1 MSRSAL
7 SRRGAAIALAATVGL
22 TALVLA
28 APAGA
33 ANTNPQ
39 TYTAPA
45 TDPGTADAVSSV
57 VVSSDSSGTI
67 SIAVN
72 LAAPLT
78 STDRIG
84 VYVDS
89 DANPATGDPQTAGAD
104 YVLFADA
111 SDQSIALGAWNGS
124 TWTNAA
130 SSSTLR
136 AFRSGSQLTF
146 SVNRSELGNTS
157 EFNFWVDSCDGD
169 CSPGHDVE
177 VPATGTWS
185 YQIAQSVKLTA
196 PALFAPKT
204 AKAGKTYAA
213 AMIVLVS
220 DPSVS
225 FASQGQVTCTAKLGG
240 KPVSAAATVVTAT
253 FQGANVSAAGCAVHV
268 GKGAR
273 GKRLVGT
280 ITATYAGATVSR
292 TFSVKVK

>member
-1 MSRSAL
+1 MSSSAL
-7 SRRGAAIALAATVGL
+7 SRRAGTIALAAAMGL

-28 APAGA
+28 GPAGA

-39 TYTAPA
+39 TYAAPPA
-45 TDPGTADAVSSV
+45 DPGTADAISSV
-57 VVSSDSSGTI
+57 VVSNDSSGTI

-72 LAAPLT
+72 LAAPPA

-104 YVLFADA
+104 YVLLADA

-124 TWTNAA
+124 SWTNAA
-130 SSSTLR
+130 SSSTFR
-136 AFRSGSQLTF
+136 AFQSGSQLTF
-146 SVNRSELGNTS
+146 SVNRSELGNTRA
-157 EFNFWVDSCDGD
+157 FDFWVDSCDGD

-177 VPATGTWS
+177 VPATGTWN
-185 YQIAQSVKLTA
+185 YQLALSVKLTA

-204 AKAGKTYAA
+204 AKAGKTYSA
-213 AMIVLVS
+213 AMIVLLS
-220 DPSVS
+220 DPSLS
-225 FASQGQVTCTAKLGG
+225 FGSQGQVTCKAKLGG
-240 KPVSAAATVVTAT
+240 KPVSATATVVTAT
-253 FQGANVSAAGCAVHV
+253 FNGANVSAAGCAVHV

-280 ITATYAGATVSR
+280 ITATYAGASVSR
-292 TFSVKVK
+292 TFSARVK